1 MELEDLIRSIDIVEY
16 ISQFVDL
23 EQRGDEWWGLSP
35 FKDEKT
41 PSFSVRPDPPFWFDY
56 SSGNGGNLYSFVKL
70 YFRCSSWETVKK
82 LQEYAGVDDKTMLQ
96 KQKLDATQVCKRFQ
110 PKKKTEK
117 QCSATVL
124 PDNYMERYEKRDD
137 KLAVWRAEGISA
149 SSLDRFQ
156 VFYDAFADRLVYP
169 IRNLSGQI
177 VNIGGRTLDPD
188 WKEKK
193 LRKYTYYMG
202 WGSMEVI
209 YGLAEN
215 LGTIQEKNEII
226 LFEGAKSVL
235 VADSWGIRNCGA
247 LLTSHV
253 SNAQLKIL
261 AKLGVRAVFALDKEV
276 DVRKDKNIRK
286 LSQYIHVET
295 LHDTD
300 NLLDEK
306 DSPVDRGEEVFRTL
320 YDRRIPL

>member
-1 MELEDLIRSIDIVEY
+1 MKLEDLIRSIDIVEY
-16 ISQFVDL
+16 ISQYVEL

-193 LRKYTYYMG
+193 LRKYTYYLG

-209 YGLAEN
+209 YGLSEN
-215 LGTIQEKNEII
+215 LGTIREKNEII

-235 VADSWGIRNCGA
+235 IADSWGIRNCGA